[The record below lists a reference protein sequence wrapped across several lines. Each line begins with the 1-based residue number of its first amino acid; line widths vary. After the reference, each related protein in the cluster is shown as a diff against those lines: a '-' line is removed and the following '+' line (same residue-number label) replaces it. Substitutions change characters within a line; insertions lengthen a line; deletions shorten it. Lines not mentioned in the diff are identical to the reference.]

1 MSKKQIQILLLFL
14 LINCYLSQIPKY
26 IRKFRPKPTYN
37 SSTKFS
43 SSLKFHSKLLQTV
56 YSDSFSKNYYY
67 TTLYVGDKKVKQ
79 TYILDTGSAIMSSPC
94 SPCEQCGSHKNNYFY
109 DFNRYHKP
117 LQCNSR
123 ICNLVP
129 ATDCFIKGI
138 KSVNKNSCSFNYFY
152 QNQER
157 NEKDGIKGYYL
168 RDIVYFE
175 TARSK
180 NSITNRYSSNN
191 VNNNERIVFRSYA
204 VPIGCTNG
212 EMGEFRNLK
221 TDGIMGLNNSPKS
234 FISVLYNLKII
245 PENKFSLCFGLYGG
259 YMSLGEIDTT
269 FHKSN
274 YIEYIPLLNS
284 NDEYLIN
291 IDGISLNDNENNFI
305 SGNYV
310 ASIETRHSKSY
321 FPQHIYKSI
330 IKEFDNYCNQKNSS
344 CGKFEYHPEGY
355 CAVFRNRL
363 NLYTT
368 IIHHWPDIKLH
379 LSDAEYTWKP
389 LHYYYYSFSPSE
401 YKACLGFDGHK
412 SENIILGANFI
423 HGHDIIFDRTY
434 KRLGIVPAD
443 CSRGNRIWHR
453 NSLNKSLEFLEDPSL
468 IDLEI
473 HKNDVFNL
481 GDNTQ
486 KDMVDFVEGH
496 NTELEIGEEFKTVNF
511 IIFLS
516 SLIIVG
522 IIVSIILFILFFNK
536 KGNLKY
542 EPREE
547 VEYKVEQQNESNT
560 SDDNNVD
567 ENGEE
572 NGDGEGENQ
581 DGDNKISFA
590 DNVNNSNENENNV
603 EKEDDNNENDK

>member
-1 MSKKQIQILLLFL
+1 
-14 LINCYLSQIPKY
+14 
-26 IRKFRPKPTYN
+26 
-37 SSTKFS
+37 
-43 SSLKFHSKLLQTV
+43 
-56 YSDSFSKNYYY
+56 
-67 TTLYVGDKKVKQ
+67 
-79 TYILDTGSAIMSSPC
+79 
-94 SPCEQCGSHKNNYFY
+94 
-109 DFNRYHKP
+109 
-117 LQCNSR
+117 
-123 ICNLVP
+123 
-129 ATDCFIKGI
+129 
-138 KSVNKNSCSFNYFY
+138 
-152 QNQER
+152 
-157 NEKDGIKGYYL
+157 
-168 RDIVYFE
+168 
-175 TARSK
+175 
-180 NSITNRYSSNN
+180 
-191 VNNNERIVFRSYA
+191 
-204 VPIGCTNG
+204 
-212 EMGEFRNLK
+212 
-221 TDGIMGLNNSPKS
+221 
-234 FISVLYNLKII
+234 
-245 PENKFSLCFGLYGG
+245 
-259 YMSLGEIDTT
+259 MSLGEIDKTY
-269 FHKSN
+269 HKSDTIN
-274 YIEYIPLLNS
+274 YVPLLDS
-284 NDEYLIN
+284 KKFYFIKLDSLVVGDSDISAIQVPLVAK
-291 IDGISLNDNENNFI
+291 IDT
-305 SGNYV
+305 GNT
-310 ASIETRHSKSY
+310 ISY
-321 FPQHIYKSI
+321 FPSI
-330 IKEFDNYCNQKNSS
+330 IFKKIMTQFKKYCYHHNNS
-344 CGKFEYHPEGY
+344 CGNFTYEPDYGY
-355 CAVFRNRL
+355 CAYFPDRASLFTAV
-363 NLYTT
+363 YKV
-368 IIHHWPDIKLH
+368 WPDITLKFG
-379 LSDAEYTWKP
+379 DNEYKWKSIN
-389 LHYYYYSFSPSE
+389 YYYKYNNTQR
-401 YKACLGFDGHK
+401 KACLGFQGFK
-412 SENIILGANFI
+412 SERVILGTNFI

>member
-1 MSKKQIQILLLFL
+1 
-14 LINCYLSQIPKY
+14 
-26 IRKFRPKPTYN
+26 
-37 SSTKFS
+37 
-43 SSLKFHSKLLQTV
+43 
-56 YSDSFSKNYYY
+56 
-67 TTLYVGDKKVKQ
+67 
-79 TYILDTGSAIMSSPC
+79 
-94 SPCEQCGSHKNNYFY
+94 
-109 DFNRYHKP
+109 
-117 LQCNSR
+117 
-123 ICNLVP
+123 
-129 ATDCFIKGI
+129 
-138 KSVNKNSCSFNYFY
+138 
-152 QNQER
+152 
-157 NEKDGIKGYYL
+157 
-168 RDIVYFE
+168 
-175 TARSK
+175 
-180 NSITNRYSSNN
+180 
-191 VNNNERIVFRSYA
+191 
-204 VPIGCTNG
+204 
-212 EMGEFRNLK
+212 
-221 TDGIMGLNNSPKS
+221 
-234 FISVLYNLKII
+234 
-245 PENKFSLCFGLYGG
+245 
-259 YMSLGEIDTT
+259 MSLGEIDTT

-355 CAVFRNRL
+355 CTVFRNRL
-363 NLYTT
+363 NLYKT

-434 KRLGIVPAD
+434 KRLGIVPAY
-443 CSRGNRIWHR
+443 CSRGNKIWHR

-572 NGDGEGENQ
+572 NGDGEEENQ

-590 DNVNNSNENENNV
+590 DNVNNNNENENNV